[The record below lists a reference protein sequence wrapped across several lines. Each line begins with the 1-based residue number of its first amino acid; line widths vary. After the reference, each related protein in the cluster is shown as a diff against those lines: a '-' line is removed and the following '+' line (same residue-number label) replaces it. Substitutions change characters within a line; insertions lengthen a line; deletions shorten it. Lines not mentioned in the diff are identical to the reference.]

1 MKEWTMNGYSAAFRT
16 LWHAGMAALFLCAA
30 DAFTTGTVLLAA
42 AETAVSEMAKSAASE
57 TEGAVPAGIPDHADE
72 LQGIQ
77 AMKDTGGIQAGDLIW
92 FGTKQGSGQNVG
104 EDVVSWRV
112 LDPER
117 MLLLSEEVLGKEN
130 GPVCFD
136 KEAPY
141 TNLWKDSD
149 AKAWC
154 DAFFENAFTAAQK
167 EAILPTSGSDAACEA
182 VSDAGKE
189 IRFDA
194 EENILDHDRIFFLS
208 AQEVKSL
215 LPEAGSRIG
224 YYDGVPSAWWLRSPV
239 ENASG
244 RTLRSPVAGI
254 VTGQEPSAYEGA
266 RQQVL
271 QALGIEAKPAGMGE
285 IRGSV
290 VDNALIDA
298 GMRPAF
304 HLDLSRILFA
314 SPVQGEAAGK
324 TETSEWAEESGLWK
338 VESHDVHA
346 WRVAIA
352 DPALS
357 VTFEKVRRDK
367 DSLSI
372 AYRDVCA
379 DGDAGEHLFIS
390 AAVLDRKGTLKAFG
404 RLAQAKPGGG
414 TVTVDLSGIFA
425 DAQDHLFL
433 CLEAEYGACETL
445 YAGGWTEIVPGT

>member
-1 MKEWTMNGYSAAFRT
+1 MNDFSAALRVFR
-16 LWHAGMAALFLCAA
+16 HAGILAL
-30 DAFTTGTVLLAA
+30 VLLAA
-42 AETAVSEMAKSAASE
+42 GADAFMAESAFPK
-57 TEGAVPAGIPDHADE
+57 TEEAVPDEIRDQADQ
-72 LQGIQ
+72 LQGTQ
-77 AMKDTGGIQAGDLIW
+77 EMKNTWGIQEGDLIW
-92 FGTKQGSGQNVG
+92 FGTKPEDGQSGSQR
-104 EDVVSWRV
+104 EEIPVSWRV
-112 LDPER
+112 LDSER

-136 KEAPY
+136 QESPY

-154 DAFFENAFTAAQK
+154 GSFFENALSKAQK
-167 EAILPTSGSDAACEA
+167 EAVLPTCVSDTAYEV
-182 VSDAGKE
+182 VSDAGKQ
-189 IRFDA
+189 ICFDA
-194 EENILDHDRIFFLS
+194 EENILDQDRIFFLS
-208 AQEVKSL
+208 AQEVESL
-215 LPEAGSRIG
+215 LPLAESRIG
-224 YYDGVPSAWWLRSPV
+224 YYAGIPSSWWLRSPV
-239 ENASG
+239 ENLTG
-244 RTLRSPVAGI
+244 RPLRSPAAGI
-254 VTGQEPSAYEGA
+254 VMGQESPAYQGA
-266 RQQVL
+266 RQQIR
-271 QALGIEAKPAGMGE
+271 QDLGIDVKPAGMGG

-290 VDNALIDA
+290 VDNTFIDA

-304 HLDLSRILFA
+304 YLDLSRILFA

-324 TETSEWAEESGLWK
+324 KETSEGAEESGLWK
-338 VESHDVHA
+338 VESHDVHE

-352 DPALS
+352 DSALS

-390 AAVLDRKGTLKAFG
+390 AVVLDRKGTLKAFG